1 MTANDSTPA
10 APAIITVVG
19 FSNSGKTT
27 LIEKLLPELKR
38 RGLKVGTV
46 KHAHHGFSIDREG
59 KDSWRH
65 QQAGADMVAV
75 AGPAKTAMIIQ
86 SPLGRLEDIR
96 HWMTGMDLIVA
107 EGWKSERMPK
117 IEVLRSAVHAN
128 PLFLEDPDLFALV
141 TDVDL
146 ARHASGRLRVF
157 GLEDIPALADLVVA
171 RFVAPRPGAPN
182 P

>member
-1 MTANDSTPA
+1 MTANTPPPA

-38 RGLKVGTV
+38 HGLKVGTI
-46 KHAHHGFSIDREG
+46 KHAHHGFSIDRKG

-65 QQAGADMVAV
+65 QQAGADRVAV
-75 AGPAKTAMIIQ
+75 AGPQKTAMIINT
-86 SPLGRLEDIR
+86 PLGRLEDIR
-96 HWMTGMDLIVA
+96 PWMTGMDLVLA
-107 EGWKSERMPK
+107 EGWKAERMPK

-146 ARHASGRLRVF
+146 APHAGDGVKVF
-157 GLEDIPALADLVVA
+157 GLEDIPSLADLIVG
-171 RFVAPRPGAPN
+171 RFLAPRPGTPI